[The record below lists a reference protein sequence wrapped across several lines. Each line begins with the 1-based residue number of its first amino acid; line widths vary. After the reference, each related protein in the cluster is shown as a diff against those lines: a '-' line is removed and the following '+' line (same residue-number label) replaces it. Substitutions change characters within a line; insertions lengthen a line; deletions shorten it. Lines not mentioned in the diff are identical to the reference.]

1 LLKYKFGA
9 WNLKW
14 SSNYGSPEI
23 PVNDLKLEKV
33 ELLEDGK
40 TIALHVPN
48 LHPAHM
54 LQIDYELQSA
64 DGIPFKGRIDH
75 TIHEVE

>member
-1 LLKYKFGA
+1 MD
-9 WNLKW
+9 
-14 SSNYGSPEI
+14 SEI
-23 PVNDLKLEKV
+23 PVDLKLDKV

-40 TIALHVPN
+40 TIALYIL

-64 DGIPFKGRIDH
+64 DGIPFKAA
-75 TIHEVE
+75 

>member
-1 LLKYKFGA
+1 MDLPKFLL
-9 WNLKW
+9 
-14 SSNYGSPEI
+14 
-23 PVNDLKLEKV
+23 NDLKLEKV

-40 TIALHVPN
+40 TVALHVPN

-54 LQIDYELQSA
+54 VQIDYELQSA
-64 DGIPFKGRIDH
+64 EGIPFKGRIDH